1 MLGSGEM
8 DSRAGT
14 GLGLSIPAIITGG
27 TPNNTG
33 TDSDNGM
40 PSNRHEKNAG
50 SYVSN
55 YLVEGSHVK
64 YVKVPQISACST
76 NNAAAPNNNEGVN
89 GAAASSNLNGKLLTF
104 SAI

>member
-1 MLGSGEM
+1 M
-8 DSRAGT
+8 
-14 GLGLSIPAIITGG
+14 SIPPIITGG
-27 TPNNTG
+27 TPNNTR

-40 PSNRHEKNAG
+40 PSNRHDKNAG
-50 SYVSN
+50 SYASN
-55 YLVEGSHVK
+55 YLAEDGHVK
-64 YVKVPQISACST
+64 YVKVPQISAGGT